1 MSATG
6 GGEQRPPTTAAGPV
20 LVIGDSLTVG
30 AEPYLREALASR
42 EPTIDA
48 RTGRPS
54 SEGVEVLSS
63 LISPEYAV
71 VVFDLGT
78 NDDPAAPEALAAN
91 LEAARSIAGRRCLV
105 VSTINRP
112 PLNGVSDEGLNAAV
126 DRFAAAGPR
135 VQVADWRG
143 AVAAEPSLLAADGVH
158 AVPEG
163 YATRAELVARAVD
176 ACAITQAPPAAAEA
190 PPQPDP
196 EPRPQRRPRPAADR
210 QDPGLGSLWLFLL
223 GLAAALLPG

>member
-1 MSATG
+1 
-6 GGEQRPPTTAAGPV
+6 V

-30 AEPYLREALASR
+30 AEAYLLEELRAS

-54 SEGVEVLSS
+54 GEGVEVLSS
-63 LISPEYAV
+63 MIAPEHAV

-78 NDDPAAPEALAAN
+78 NDDPGAPGGLAAN
-91 LEAARSIAGRRCLV
+91 LEAARAVAGRRCMV

-112 PLNGVSDEGLNAAV
+112 PLNGVSDAGLNAAI
-126 DRFAAAGPR
+126 DRFAAHPR

-143 AVAAEPSLLAADGVH
+143 AVAADPSLLAADGVH
-158 AVPEG
+158 AVPDG
-163 YATRAELVARAVD
+163 YATRADLVARAVE

-190 PPQPDP
+190 PKPRPDP
-196 EPRPQRRPRPAADR
+196 EPRPQRRPRPAAER
-210 QDPGLGSLWLFLL
+210 QDGLGALWLFLL